1 MPPGAV
7 GRSGI
12 AGSPLN
18 RASEV
23 VYGVMD
29 FEKLGAFYLGRPY
42 DLASGQPRPGITLY
56 DSSDLVTH
64 AVCVGMTGSGKTGL
78 CVCLLEE
85 AAIDGVPAIVIDPK
99 GDLGNLLLT
108 FPELRAEDFAPWVSA
123 DDARRKAM
131 TSEQF
136 AASQAEMWRQGLSE
150 WGQDGARIRR
160 LKDAAEFA
168 IYTPGSDAGLPVSIL
183 RSFAPPSPAA
193 GEDDELLRE
202 RIQTT
207 VSSLLALAGV
217 EADPLRSRE
226 HILLSTIF
234 AAAWRAGKALDIPTL
249 IQQIQTPP
257 VTRVGVLELDS
268 FFPAK
273 ERFELAMALNNL
285 IAAPAFESW
294 LRGEALDIGRL
305 LYGPSGKPR
314 VSVFSIAH
322 LSDPQ
327 RMFFV
332 SLLLNEVLAWVR
344 TQQGSSSL
352 RAILYMDE
360 LAGYM
365 PPVAMPPSKTPL
377 LTLMK
382 QARAY
387 GLGVVLSTQNPAD
400 LDYKGLSNAGT
411 WFLGRLQTERDK
423 ARVIEGLEGVAALSG
438 GGFDR
443 ARLERTLSALDSRV
457 FLMNN
462 VHEDEPEIFQSRWA
476 LSYLRGP
483 LSRQD
488 IKRLMAGRTQPVVAG
503 VRGETRPET
512 VTPHVAPRI
521 APSGGAAVSAER
533 SVLPPEIPQYFA
545 PVSGTAPPLYVPML
559 LGSAR
564 IRYADTKAKVDVVDD
579 VLVVTEI
586 EEGPA
591 TIDWNSAR
599 DAGFELSALSE
610 QGVEGASFAPLPPAA
625 ARAKS
630 YEAWSRALAAWLVGS
645 RRLTLYASDALKV
658 TSNPG
663 EDERSFRIRLQ
674 QASRERR
681 DLAVDQLRRKYASK
695 ITALRERLRTAE
707 QKKARE
713 SEQVSQQGVQAVI
726 SMGATLVGALF
737 GRKSVSASIGR
748 ATTTARGVGRTM
760 REREDVARAEENVT
774 ALTEHIQA
782 MERELRDESQNIEA
796 ALDPASIGL
805 TTITLAPKKGHVTV
819 RLVALVWMSE
829 DA

>member
-1 MPPGAV
+1 
-7 GRSGI
+7 
-12 AGSPLN
+12 
-18 RASEV
+18 
-23 VYGVMD
+23 MD

-123 DDARRKAM
+123 DEARRKAM
-131 TSEQF
+131 TPEQF
-136 AASQAEMWRQGLSE
+136 AASQAETWRQGLSE

-160 LKDAAEFA
+160 LKEAAEFA

-183 RSFAPPSPAA
+183 RSFAPPPPAA

-207 VSSLLALAGV
+207 VSSLLALAGLD
-217 EADPLRSRE
+217 ADPLRSRE

-234 AAAWRAGKALDIPTL
+234 AAAWRAGKTLDIPAL

-273 ERFELAMALNNL
+273 DRFELAMALNNL

-294 LRGEALDIGRL
+294 LQGEALDIGRFL
-305 LYGPSGKPR
+305 HGPSGKPR
-314 VSVFSIAH
+314 VSIFSIAH

-332 SLLLNEVLAWVR
+332 SLLLNEIVGWVR

-365 PPVAMPPSKTPL
+365 PPVAMPPSKLPL

-387 GLGVVLSTQNPAD
+387 GLGVVLATQNPAD

-423 ARVIEGLEGVAALSG
+423 SRVIEGLEGVAAVSG

-443 ARLERTLSALDSRV
+443 ARLEQTLSALDSRV

-483 LSRQD
+483 LTRQD
-488 IKRLMAGRTQPVVAG
+488 IKRLMAGRTQPVAAG
-503 VRGETRPET
+503 VPAETRPATT
-512 VTPHVAPRI
+512 VVSPVAPRS
-521 APSGGAAVSAER
+521 APSAGAAVSAER
-533 SVLPPEIPQYFA
+533 PVLPPEIPQYFA
-545 PVSGTAPPLYVPML
+545 PVSGTAPPMYVPML
-559 LGSAR
+559 LGSAQ

-579 VLVVTEI
+579 VLVVTPI
-586 EEGPA
+586 QEGPA
-591 TIDWNSAR
+591 TIDWTSAR

-630 YEAWSRALAAWLVGS
+630 YEAWSKAFAAWLAGS
-645 RRLTLYASDALKV
+645 RRLTLYTSAALKV

-681 DLAVDQLRRKYASK
+681 DLAVEQLRRKYASK
-695 ITALRERLRTAE
+695 IMALRDRLR
-707 QKKARE
+707 ARR
-713 SEQVSQQGVQAVI
+713 S
-726 SMGATLVGALF
+726 
-737 GRKSVSASIGR
+737 RKR
-748 ATTTARGVGRTM
+748 
-760 REREDVARAEENVT
+760 
-774 ALTEHIQA
+774 
-782 MERELRDESQNIEA
+782 
-796 ALDPASIGL
+796 PAS
-805 TTITLAPKKGHVTV
+805 
-819 RLVALVWMSE
+819 RSR
-829 DA
+829 

>member
-1 MPPGAV
+1 
-7 GRSGI
+7 
-12 AGSPLN
+12 
-18 RASEV
+18 
-23 VYGVMD
+23 MD
-29 FEKLGAFYLGRPY
+29 FEKLGTFYLGRPY

-99 GDLGNLLLT
+99 GELGNLLLT

-123 DDARRKAM
+123 DEARRKTM
-131 TSEQF
+131 TPEQF
-136 AASQAEMWRQGLSE
+136 AASQAETWRQGLAE
-150 WGQDGARIRR
+150 WGEDGTRIRR
-160 LKDAAEFA
+160 LRDAAEFA

-202 RIQTT
+202 RITTT
-207 VSSLLALAGV
+207 VSSLLGLAGV
-217 EADPLRSRE
+217 DADPLRSRE

-234 AAAWRAGKALDIPTL
+234 AAAWRAGKTLDIPAL
-249 IQQIQTPP
+249 IQQIQSPP

-273 ERFELAMALNNL
+273 DRFELAMALNNL

-294 LRGEALDIGRL
+294 LQGEALDIGRL

-314 VSVFSIAH
+314 ISIFSIAH

-332 SLLLNEVLAWVR
+332 SLLLNEVVGWVR

-365 PPVAMPPSKTPL
+365 PPVAMPPSKAPL

-387 GLGVVLSTQNPAD
+387 GLGVVLTTQNPAD

-423 ARVIEGLEGVAALSG
+423 SRVIDGLEGVAAGSG
-438 GGFDR
+438 GRFDW
-443 ARLERTLSALDSRV
+443 ARLEQTLSALDSRV

-488 IKRLMAGRTQPVVAG
+488 IKRLMAGRTKPGAAG
-503 VRGETRPET
+503 VPVETQPATAVVSPVARGS
-512 VTPHVAPRI
+512 A
-521 APSGGAAVSAER
+521 ASAGGAVSAER
-533 SVLPPEIPQYFA
+533 LVLPPEVQQYFA
-545 PVSGTAPPLYVPML
+545 PVSETSSPVYVPML
-559 LGSAR
+559 LGSAQ
-564 IRYADTKAKVDVVDD
+564 IRYADTKAKVDVVND
-579 VLVVTEI
+579 VLVVTPI
-586 EEGPA
+586 LEGPA
-591 TIDWNSAR
+591 TIDWASAR
-599 DAGFELSALSE
+599 DAGFELSALS
-610 QGVEGASFAPLPPAA
+610 GTPVEGARFVPLPPAA

-630 YEAWSRALAAWLVGS
+630 YEAWSKAFAAWLAGS
-645 RRLTLYASDALKV
+645 RRLTLYTSAALNV

-681 DLAVDQLRRKYASK
+681 DLAVEQLRRKYASK
-695 ITALRERLRTAE
+695 ITALRDRLKAAE

-713 SEQVSQQGVQAVI
+713 SEQVSQQGVQTAI

-760 REREDVARAEENVT
+760 REREDVERAEENVAT
-774 ALTEHIQA
+774 LTGRLESL
-782 MERELRDESQNIEA
+782 EREVSDETLNIER
-796 ALDPASIGL
+796 ALDPASLVL
-805 TTITLAPKKGHVTV
+805 TPITLTPKKNQVTV
-819 RLVALVWMSE
+819 RLVALAWMSE